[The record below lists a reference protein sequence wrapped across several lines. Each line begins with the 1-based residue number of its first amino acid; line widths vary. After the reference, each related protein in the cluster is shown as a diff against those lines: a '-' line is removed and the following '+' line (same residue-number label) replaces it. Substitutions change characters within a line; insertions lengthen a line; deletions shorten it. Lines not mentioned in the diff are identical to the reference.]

1 MGRLLVQQLPLV
13 GDSHLF
19 ASTSRARV
27 RVVAGP
33 AHVEEGRRKADG
45 QVARVHLY
53 RASIDIKTFV
63 DDYQKRRA
71 GCCIKE
77 RKESSRIERKITIQR
92 GGESGQYNFSTYKAK
107 SLRKF

>member
-1 MGRLLVQQLPLV
+1 MGSLLVQQLPLV

-33 AHVEEGRRKADG
+33 AHVEEGRREADG

-53 RASIDIKTFV
+53 RAIIDIKTFV
-63 DDYQKRRA
+63 DDYKKRRA
-71 GCCIKE
+71 DYCKKKE
-77 RKESSRIERKITIQR
+77 KTVQEKKVKRL
-92 GGESGQYNFSTYKAK
+92 Y
-107 SLRKF
+107 